1 MSAGE
6 IVKLATDEGAADETT
21 DTGKSDKKQPYKMQ
35 DLMQAIADRTE
46 LKRSELREAAGLVC
60 EAIGQALDDGQTVS
74 LPGLGKITPRKRD
87 SKPGG
92 DMLTARIKLVQRG
105 EKLADMPADDEVEN
119 P

>member
-6 IVKLATDEGAADETT
+6 IVNLASVKEDGSESAKAET
-21 DTGKSDKKQPYKMQ
+21 DTKPQQYKMQ
-35 DLMQAIADRTE
+35 DLMQAIAGQSD

-60 EAIGQALDDGQTVS
+60 DAIGEALDAGHTVS

-87 SKPGG
+87 SKPSG
-92 DMLTARIKLVQRG
+92 DLLTARIKLVRKG
-105 EKLADMPADDEVEN
+105 EKLAPESTDDDAEN

>member
-6 IVKLATDEGAADETT
+6 IVNLSSSEEMDGATAETT
-21 DTGKSDKKQPYKMQ
+21 GVEKPKPYKMQ
-35 DLMQAIADRTE
+35 DLMQAIADQSD

-60 EAIGQALDDGQTVS
+60 EAIGRALDEGHVIS

-87 SKPGG
+87 SKPSG
-92 DMLTARIKLVQRG
+92 DLLTARIKLVTKG
-105 EKLADMPADDEVEN
+105 EKAALTAPEDDPEK